1 MSKTKLVDLKV
12 KIDKKSFDLIQNKC
26 FEKSIFWNESGAIK
40 RQYNEDIFCLYFR
53 AESNTLQY
61 GKYEYNFNFD
71 KAKEVTIDDFLKR
84 LFNE

>member
-1 MSKTKLVDLKV
+1 MSKIKIVDLKV

-26 FEKSIFWNESGAIK
+26 FEKSIFWDGSGAIK

-53 AESNTLQY
+53 AKSNTLQF
-61 GKYEYNFNFD
+61 GIHEYNFVCDN
-71 KAKEVTIDDFLKR
+71 AKEVTIDDFLEI